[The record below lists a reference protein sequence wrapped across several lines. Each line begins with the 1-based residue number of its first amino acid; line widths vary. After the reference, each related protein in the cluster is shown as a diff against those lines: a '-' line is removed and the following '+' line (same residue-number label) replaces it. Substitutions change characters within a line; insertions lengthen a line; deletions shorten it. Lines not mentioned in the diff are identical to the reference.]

1 MYKSSWKIYVGAFF
15 LPFIGF
21 AFGYLVSKLFRRN
34 NVFARTVA
42 LETGI
47 QNFPLCMTVI
57 TLSFPPELIPKLAL
71 MPLLDGV
78 FIITNSC
85 IFVFG
90 YYVIKKLKGAKGDKK
105 GKEDQSVSE
114 ETENDIRKDLISKI

>member
-105 GKEDQSVSE
+105 GIEDQSVSE